1 VSRPIAG
8 GPPAIDPSDG
18 TRAIRPAAG
27 GIDLRVRLTPKASR
41 DALGRME
48 RLGDGL
54 EVMIAH
60 VRALP
65 ADGEANAALAVLIAK
80 TVGVAKTRVE
90 VVAGHTS
97 RVKTVR
103 IQGDPT
109 AIAETLE
116 RTAATAK

>member
-1 VSRPIAG
+1 MSDA
-8 GPPAIDPSDG
+8 ADDG
-18 TRAIRPAAG
+18 TRAIRPLPG
-27 GIDLRVRLTPKASR
+27 GVDLRVRLTPKASR
-41 DALGRME
+41 DALGRLE
-48 RLGDGL
+48 RLGDGM

-65 ADGEANAALAVLIAK
+65 ADGEANAALSVLIAK

-109 AIAETLE
+109 TVIEALA
-116 RTAATAK
+116 RSVASAK